1 MMNEAPLTAVR
12 NSMNELMKQ
21 PQKAI
26 VAKEEEAI
34 GVMEKQFKKGLVSEE
49 AMNLLIS
56 LQQNLDSFNFVGA
69 EDVYKKLNLE
79 FWKVHKEWLLPLKH
93 FLGLCK
99 KLSSWGVCLI
109 MEKECVNR
117 RNRIQNYCV
126 IQ

>member
-1 MMNEAPLTAVR
+1 
-12 NSMNELMKQ
+12 MNELMKQ
-21 PQKAI
+21 PQEAI

-49 AMNLLIS
+49 AMSLLIS

-109 MEKECVNR
+109 IEKECVNR
-117 RNRIQNYCV
+117 RNRIKN
-126 IQ
+126 

>member
-1 MMNEAPLTAVR
+1 MDTIRKTLSMMNEAPLTTVR

-49 AMNLLIS
+49 AMSLLIS

-99 KLSSWGVCLI
+99 KLSS
-109 MEKECVNR
+109 
-117 RNRIQNYCV
+117 
-126 IQ
+126 